1 MKDDVIVLSDD
12 DGVNGGAISVF
23 QGTFTDSEYA
33 IVSKSDNGSAIG
45 IGSDDGNA
53 VSLRQPSSEHVNIDE
68 REYEQCV
75 SEGSR
80 RVAASAV
87 ERSVVSVLDASLM
100 AAFDGLE
107 EAMRTVFTEQGI
119 PSEVRHSDGP
129 GMCVRWKMKAFED
142 TFVDNTDAG
151 STSDR
156 YEVYW
161 RDVTICIDGLKFNE
175 LVEKNTLLDF
185 IDDYSGLSA
194 IVTLAVYGSHNRNNE
209 LSPIVFEAF
218 EKKRTQIRFICSAM
232 EMALMILRSHRS
244 IARWKPDF
252 TSIFERVRG
261 RTEGLGLTTDWWMKM
276 LMHVHRLG
284 SEERRAL
291 VARFPDVF
299 DLAKRLRELGEKEG
313 TKLIAGTRTSTNRC
327 IGPVISQ
334 KIFLLL
340 TSDSGLEIV
349 DDS

>member
-156 YEVYW
+156 YE
-161 RDVTICIDGLKFNE
+161 
-175 LVEKNTLLDF
+175 
-185 IDDYSGLSA
+185 
-194 IVTLAVYGSHNRNNE
+194 